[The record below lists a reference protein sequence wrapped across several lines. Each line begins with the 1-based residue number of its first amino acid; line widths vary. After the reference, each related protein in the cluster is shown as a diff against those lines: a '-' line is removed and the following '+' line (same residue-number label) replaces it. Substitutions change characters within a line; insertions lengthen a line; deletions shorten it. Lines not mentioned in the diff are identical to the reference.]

1 LIEDGERRDHR
12 MCINMSSPT
21 DQLLEFSAMGKTD
34 ADDLKRVSLFKPGT
48 DTAKFAERIYVDVF
62 DKV

>member
-1 LIEDGERRDHR
+1 LIEDAERHDHR

-21 DQLLEFSAMGKTD
+21 DQLLEYVAMGKTD
-34 ADDLKRVSLFKPGT
+34 AVDLKRVSVFRPGT
-48 DTAKFAERIYVDVF
+48 DTAKFAERNYVDVF

>member
-1 LIEDGERRDHR
+1 

-21 DQLLEFSAMGKTD
+21 DEVLESIATGKTD
-34 ADDLKRVSLFKPGT
+34 ADDLKLVSAFRPGT

-62 DKV
+62 SNG

>member
-1 LIEDGERRDHR
+1 LIEDAERRDHR

-21 DQLLEFSAMGKTD
+21 GQLLERIAMGKTD
-34 ADDLKRVSLFKPGT
+34 ADDPKRVSVFKSGT
-48 DTAKFAERIYVDVF
+48 DTVKFAERIYVDVF

>member
-1 LIEDGERRDHR
+1 

-34 ADDLKRVSLFKPGT
+34 AGDLKRFSLFKPGT